1 MSTRKKIVSRGDEMK
16 RKSVQCIF
24 VIAFLIL
31 AFGVPLP
38 TLSRSET
45 PKDKLPVFLEVLNPR
60 GEIPPAQAIGL
71 TPRLKDLNGRK
82 IGLIDN
88 GKAGAGY
95 FLDAVQEELKK
106 SLPGVT
112 IVRFKKPGSTTAASP
127 KFYPEVAKKIDA
139 FIYATGD

>member
-24 VIAFLIL
+24 VIAFLVL
-31 AFGVPLP
+31 AFSVPLP
-38 TLSRSET
+38 TPARSET
-45 PKDKLPVFLEVLNPR
+45 PRDKLPVVLEVLNPR

-71 TPRLKDLNGRK
+71 TPRLKDLTGKK

-88 GKAGAGY
+88 GKVGAGY
-95 FLDAVQEELKK
+95 FLDAVEEELKK
-106 SLPGVT
+106 RLPGVT
-112 IVRFKKPGSTTAASP
+112 VLRFKKPGRTTAPAP